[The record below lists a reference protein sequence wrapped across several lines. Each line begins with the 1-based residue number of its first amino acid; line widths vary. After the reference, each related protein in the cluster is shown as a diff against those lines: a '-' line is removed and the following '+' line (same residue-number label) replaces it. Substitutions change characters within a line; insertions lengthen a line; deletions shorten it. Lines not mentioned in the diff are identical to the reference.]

1 MSFKTFFESWQT
13 ARPSPPPCYHSR
25 MPSPVRRQPANTRM
39 KSRALVVVIGLL
51 CVGLISA
58 FNFRLRVHLAGM

>member
-1 MSFKTFFESWQT
+1 
-13 ARPSPPPCYHSR
+13 
-25 MPSPVRRQPANTRM
+25 M